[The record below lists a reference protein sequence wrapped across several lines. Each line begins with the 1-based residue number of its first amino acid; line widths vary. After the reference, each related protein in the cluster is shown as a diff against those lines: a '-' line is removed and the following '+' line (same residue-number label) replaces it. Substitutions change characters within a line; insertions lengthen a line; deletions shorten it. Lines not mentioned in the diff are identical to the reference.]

1 VQRPV
6 DVGVSLT
13 VQTEEERLTRWEV
26 TSEAGQQ
33 VWRPSEAGYSLTAQ
47 AENGE
52 PVEGGSYIL

>member
-13 VQTEEERLTRWEV
+13 VQAEEERLTRWEV

-52 PVEGGSYIL
+52 PVE